1 MKARVI
7 MRSYHKMHVLKR
19 NIFVSYA
26 TKKITKT
33 FRAQIWF
40 RERRGGGGREELPSY
55 ISHIHNPKINAY
67 VKIKFNIFQIEISLC

>member
-26 TKKITKT
+26 TKKITNEG

-40 RERRGGGGREELPSY
+40 REREGGGEGKSCLLTSATY
-55 ISHIHNPKINAY
+55 TTQK
-67 VKIKFNIFQIEISLC
+67 

>member
-7 MRSYHKMHVLKR
+7 MHSYHKMHVLKW

-26 TKKITKT
+26 TKKITNEG

-40 RERRGGGGREELPSY
+40 REREGGGGGGREELPSY

-67 VKIKFNIFQIEISLC
+67 RKIKFSIFFK

>member
-7 MRSYHKMHVLKR
+7 MHSYHKMHVLKR
-19 NIFVSYA
+19 NIFISYA

-40 RERRGGGGREELPSY
+40 REKGGEGKSCLLTSATY
-55 ISHIHNPKINAY
+55 TTQK
-67 VKIKFNIFQIEISLC
+67 

>member
-26 TKKITKT
+26 TKKITNDGFKPKSGL
-33 FRAQIWF
+33 
-40 RERRGGGGREELPSY
+40 ERGGGGREELPSY

>member
-7 MRSYHKMHVLKR
+7 THSYHKMHVLKR

-40 RERRGGGGREELPSY
+40 RGKGGGGGSEGLPSY

-67 VKIKFNIFQIEISLC
+67 MKIKFNIFQIEISLC